1 MNEELKELRRVIYI
15 VIGANSFLVG
25 FIVGM
30 IIAITR

>member
-1 MNEELKELRRVIYI
+1 MNEELQELRRVLYV
-15 VIGANSFLVG
+15 VIGVNSFLVG